1 MKKRI
6 INLFVYFILGYI
18 LFNIIVSLTKV
29 IILTLNGLT
38 QNIFNVLIN
47 EFKSNWLIYIIL
59 YFLLIVG
66 IYIYDKTVVKKL
78 NNKLEKIKERRK

>member
-78 NNKLEKIKERRK
+78 NNKLEKIKG